1 MLNVVLDTSGSMTE
15 EIPRALGAI
24 ADFCDA
30 VSVDEIRVVQCDTA
44 VTSDDAVSPSEL
56 SGYRVSGFG
65 GSDLSPALLTLAVD
79 PLVTACIVVT
89 DGDIAYPPT
98 EMPYA
103 VLWVLPGTGDPGFRP
118 PYGHVVTMQQGG
130 RS

>member
-1 MLNVVLDTSGSMTE
+1 MLDTSGSMTE

-44 VTSDDAVSPSEL
+44 VTSDEVVSPGEL
-56 SGYRVSGFG
+56 SGYRVGGFG
-65 GSDLSPALLTLAVD
+65 GSDLTPALLTLAAD
-79 PLVTACIVVT
+79 PLVTACVVIT
-89 DGDIAYPPT
+89 DGDIAYPSAD
-98 EMPYA
+98 MPYA
-103 VLWVLPGTGDPGFRP
+103 VLWVLPGTGNPGFRP

-130 RS
+130 LP